1 MDKQSARRIEDLP
14 VEAEQA
20 GAVKGGI
27 IVQRGVVDP
36 NEKSYF
42 DPNVK
47 SVIDPNDLS
56 RIDPYK

>member
-27 IVQRGVVDP
+27 VIHGVVDP
-36 NEKSYF
+36 NDKSLV

-47 SVIDPNDLS
+47 SFVDPNMRGIIDPNN
-56 RIDPYK
+56 